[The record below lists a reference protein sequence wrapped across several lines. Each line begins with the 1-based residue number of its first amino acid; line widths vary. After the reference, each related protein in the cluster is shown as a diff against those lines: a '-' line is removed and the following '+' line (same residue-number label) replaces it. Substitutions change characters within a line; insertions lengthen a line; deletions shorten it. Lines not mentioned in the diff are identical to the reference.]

1 MAKRLF
7 WFVLTALLCIS
18 ALVCT
23 SFAAEEPKLTSD
35 AKVYVDF
42 TYGKNANSGLTAGE
56 AKKQLLTLA
65 DSGAVSLMK
74 DGGTMIASG
83 KLFIGGSYT
92 LPELGGTLLITSN
105 DGTTDYKNPQPETNP
120 ACAMKL
126 YTGATLTLISDVI
139 IDDIILFQEAATSNE
154 IKVSG
159 GATLVIGEKV
169 VTMGSALSS
178 EPCYLSLYCGPGAT
192 LIVKAGTFQKISGE
206 GTIVIADGVT
216 VLESDEPETPADPRS
231 AVANALYSLGLLSGY
246 DADGND
252 FGLDDALTRAQAVVL
267 IERYLGV
274 AEAAATTTAKAPFGD
289 VPAWADPYVAYAVQN
304 NLVSGKTDANGNS
317 YFDPDA
323 KMSEKEFLTL
333 LLRAMEYTDKNDG
346 SGDFVWSD
354 PYTLAASVGLID
366 HTAENTNFLRCDAF
380 AACCN
385 ALASKCKGGKTVSEK
400 LIDAGIITEKAY
412 GYAKRIANGETIVVA
427 CVGDS
432 VTKGTGTTSAAK
444 YSYPA
449 QLQKMLG
456 KGFEVVNCGIGT
468 SYVMNPASKYN
479 TKAHIPHLWY
489 PNTDEYKKLMAS
501 SPDIVIMMLGTNDAR
516 SMTTKAAEADFLT
529 EYKALIADIQAMES
543 KPELYLSTMIPAANA
558 DITYQGTVYTL
569 PDLIRGVAEEL
580 HLPLIDTAVTLHDY
594 YNVMLPYGDM
604 VHPTDV
610 TYPALATNFYN
621 QVFGHDA
628 ALPELPKASG
638 NVVYVSGS
646 GKSTNG
652 GTSPSDAV
660 DTLGLAVAMLRE
672 KGGTIVVCGALNVK
686 QTYFIEC
693 GGPVTI
699 TSVYGGVDYRTEKYA
714 RVNLTGSL
722 TLASDL
728 MLENITIYTTKSD
741 YSISCCYNNFTVGDG
756 VSCSGETLAINAG
769 YRIGAGAL
777 TPEDVSCHQDCTIKV
792 AGGKWALL
800 RGGNM
805 RANPMDPVG
814 SVDKGVKLSIYIS
827 GGEFTNKSVNANS
840 GIGMNGCE
848 GEAYFEISGG
858 KFAGSVAGIHRTG
871 TNNTDTKATF
881 GGQITV
887 KVTGGEFATP
897 FKLYHTADTP
907 EVIGRAQLMLTKN
920 MESVVTQDGFGVV
933 EFID

>member
-7 WFVLTALLCIS
+7 LFVLTALLLIS
-18 ALVCT
+18 ALICT
-23 SFAAEEPKLTSD
+23 SFAAQEPTLTSD

-65 DSGAVSLMK
+65 DNGAVAMMK

-92 LPELGGTLLITSN
+92 LPALGGTLLITSN
-105 DGTTDYKNPQPETNP
+105 DGTTDYKNPQPENNP

-126 YTGATLTLISDVI
+126 YTGAALTVISDVI
-139 IDDIILFQEAATSNE
+139 IDDIILFQEAPTSNE

-169 VTMGSALSS
+169 VTMGSALSA
-178 EPCYLSLYCGPGAT
+178 EPCYLSLYCGPDST

-216 VLESDEPETPADPRS
+216 VLESDKPEAPADPRN

-274 AEAAATTTAKAPFGD
+274 AEAAAATTAKAPFGD
-289 VPAWADPYVAYAVQN
+289 VPAWAEPYVAYAVQN

-354 PYTLAASVGLID
+354 PFALASKIGLID
-366 HTAENTNFLRCDAF
+366 HIAENTNFLRYDAF
-380 AACCN
+380 TACCN

-412 GYAKRIANGETIVVA
+412 GYAKRIADGETIVVA

-432 VTKGTGTTSAAK
+432 VTQGTGSSNAPL

-456 KGFEVVNCGIGT
+456 KGFKVVNCGKAT
-468 SYVMNPASKYN
+468 SYVMNPSSSYN
-479 TKAHIPHLWY
+479 TKAKSPHLWY
-489 PNTDEYKKLMAS
+489 PNTDEYKKLKAS
-501 SPDIVIMMLGTNDAR
+501 SPDVVILMLGTNDAR
-516 SMTTKAAEADFLT
+516 SMTVAAAEADFLT
-529 EYKALIADIQAMES
+529 DYKALIADIQAMES

-580 HLPLIDTAVTLHDY
+580 QLPLIDTAVTLHDY
-594 YNVMLPYGDM
+594 YNAMLPYGDM
-604 VHPTDV
+604 VHPTDA

-621 QVFGHDA
+621 EVFGHDTS
-628 ALPELPKASG
+628 LPELPKASG

-652 GTSPSDAV
+652 GTSPADAV

-672 KGGTIVVCGALNVK
+672 NGGTVVVCGTLNVK

-699 TSVYGGVDYRTEKYA
+699 TSVYGGVDYRTQNSA
-714 RVNLTGSL
+714 RLNVSGAL
-722 TLASDL
+722 TLASAL
-728 MLENITIYTTKSD
+728 TLENITINTTQSD
-741 YSISCCYNNFTVGDG
+741 YSISCCYHDLTVGEG
-756 VSCSGETLAINAG
+756 VSCLGNTLAINVG
-769 YRIGAGAL
+769 YRIGGGAL
-777 TPEDVSCHQDCTIKV
+777 TPEEVSCHADCTVKV
-792 AGGKWALL
+792 ASGKWTLL
-800 RGGNM
+800 RGGNH
-805 RANPMDPVG
+805 RTTPGTAIG
-814 SVDKGVKLSIYIS
+814 TIDKGVTVSIDIS
-827 GGEFTNKSVNANS
+827 GGEFASIGVHTTAAL
-840 GIGMNGCE
+840 GMNDCDGTV
-848 GEAYFEISGG
+848 YMEISGG
-858 KFAGSVAGIHRTG
+858 KFTGDVYAISRMGSNMTADTATYSGSVTLKI
-871 TNNTDTKATF
+871 
-881 GGQITV
+881 
-887 KVTGGEFATP
+887 TGGEFARSVAE
-897 FKLYHTADTP
+897 YQEADVKAVGT
-907 EVIGRAQLMLTKN
+907 
-920 MESVVTQDGFGVV
+920 VTLVQ
-933 EFID
+933 